1 MRLFGRSAPRAR
13 NTLPYRKAFRAQGAL
28 LRALLVAFLLFAG
41 AARAQAI
48 EPMPFANHAQE
59 LRFQHLTRELR
70 CPMCQNETLADSNAP
85 IARDL
90 RNQIFRMMQQG
101 RSDEDI
107 KQYLVA
113 RYSRFVLYDPP
124 LTPGTWL
131 LWFGPLL
138 ILLGGAGVVL
148 MAIRKRSRDGVAAT
162 EPSAGSE
169 SPDNG
174 PTDTGDDW

>member
-1 MRLFGRSAPRAR
+1 MRAMPGL
-13 NTLPYRKAFRAQGAL
+13 LLMVMLAFTGI
-28 LRALLVAFLLFAG
+28 VH
-41 AARAQAI
+41 AQAI

-59 LRFQHLTRELR
+59 LRFQQLTRELR

-90 RNQIFRMMQQG
+90 RNQIFQMMQQG
-101 RSDEDI
+101 KSDEQI

-113 RYSRFVLYDPP
+113 RYSGYVLYDPP
-124 LTPGTWL
+124 LTTGTWL

-148 MAIRKRSRDGVAAT
+148 AAIRKRNRGGSAVTTAT
-162 EPSAGSE
+162 A
-169 SPDNG
+169 DNG
-174 PTDTGDDW
+174 PTDNGDDW

>member
-1 MRLFGRSAPRAR
+1 M
-13 NTLPYRKAFRAQGAL
+13 
-28 LRALLVAFLLFAG
+28 LLFAG
-41 AARAQAI
+41 VARAQAI

-59 LRFQHLTRELR
+59 LRFQHLTRQLR

-90 RNQIFRMMQQG
+90 RNQIFKLMQEG
-101 RSDEDI
+101 KSDEEI

-113 RYSRFVLYDPP
+113 RYSDYILYNPP
-124 LTPGTWL
+124 LKPGTLL

-148 MAIRKRSRDGVAAT
+148 VAIRKRKREGIPAT
-162 EPSAGSE
+162 TVGDSA
-169 SPDNG
+169 DNG
-174 PTDTGDDW
+174 EDW

>member
-1 MRLFGRSAPRAR
+1 M
-13 NTLPYRKAFRAQGAL
+13 
-28 LRALLVAFLLFAG
+28 RALSTLLLMVALGFAG
-41 AARAQAI
+41 IAHAQAI

-101 RSDEDI
+101 KSNAEI

-113 RYSRFVLYDPP
+113 RYSGFVLYDPP
-124 LTPGTWL
+124 LTAGTWL

-138 ILLGGAGVVL
+138 ILFGGAGGVL
-148 MAIRKRSRDGVAAT
+148 MAIRKRRGIVDTQAGANDGSVDDGPA
-162 EPSAGSE
+162 
-169 SPDNG
+169 DN
-174 PTDTGDDW
+174 GDDW